1 MADHGSRANRD
12 EAQGSS
18 APAVRRSRVTMLDI
32 ARAAGCSQST
42 VSFVLNGTDGIRIS
56 RATRD
61 RVLALATEMG
71 YRRADLAG
79 LRRAALSGG
88 GIIALVI
95 DKMTTSP
102 EGVVVL
108 DGLREAAREIG
119 AIVVAA
125 ETDNDPVVEPRTI
138 EAFLAMDVRL
148 IVYACIFTR
157 RVAVPEILLG
167 TTIPVVLLNC
177 YADAPLPAV
186 VPDEVAGGRSA
197 TEALIAAGHRR
208 IATVTG
214 ERFMEAARHRLRG
227 YREALR
233 AGGLPVDGDLVVE
246 GDWSA
251 SAGERATRALMKLVR
266 PPTAIF
272 CQNDRMAI
280 GCYEALKEMGLR
292 IPSDVSVIGY
302 DDEEI
307 ARHLSPPLTSLILP
321 SRTMGRWAVE
331 RGAIDRR
338 NATTPPPVR
347 LGCELVARGSVAPPK
362 QRSIG

>member
-1 MADHGSRANRD
+1 MANGTGETRSDPSVDPSEPASRT
-12 EAQGSS
+12 
-18 APAVRRSRVTMLDI
+18 RVTMLDI

-56 RATRD
+56 SATKD
-61 RVLALATEMG
+61 RVLALATQMG

-79 LRRAALSGG
+79 LRRATASEGG
-88 GIIALVI
+88 VIALVI

-108 DGLREAAREIG
+108 NGLREAARELG
-119 AIVVAA
+119 AIVLAA
-125 ETDNDPVVEPRTI
+125 ETDNDTAMEPRTI
-138 EAFLAMDVRL
+138 ETFLRMDVRL

-157 RVAVPEILLG
+157 QVTVPQSLLE
-167 TTIPVVLLNC
+167 TPVPVVLLNC

-186 VPDEVAGGRSA
+186 VPDEVAGGLGA
-197 TEALIAAGHRR
+197 TRTLIAAGHSR
-208 IATVTG
+208 IATITG
-214 ERFMEAARHRLRG
+214 EMFMEAAQDRLEG
-227 YREALR
+227 YRRALH
-233 AGGLPVDGDLVVE
+233 AAGLPFRMHLVAE

-251 SAGERATRALMKLVR
+251 SAGYRSTRALMDLAI

-292 IPSDVSVIGY
+292 IPEDISVIGY

-307 ARHLSPPLTSLILP
+307 TRHMSPPLTSVILP
-321 SRTMGRWAVE
+321 SRAMGRWAVE
-331 RGAIDRR
+331 RGIDEPRD
-338 NATTPPPVR
+338 ATSGAPVR
-347 LGCELVARGSVAPPK
+347 LGCELVRRNSVASPK
-362 QRSIG
+362 